1 MKAEMLRARTLI
13 FALSFALAGAPS
25 LAQQTPD
32 AGAAVDPALPQVAPQ
47 PAPQPAGSGVRMF
60 RGRAEDEWLEAM
72 ANRPIVRVISR
83 HVSTA
88 IVYRIELEGGIEIGF
103 KPERPGQEQWWR
115 SEIVSYHFARL
126 LGIENRV
133 PPVVGR
139 HIPLSAFGRL
149 AARSEL
155 VTLRNGD
162 VPGSASVWMPALH
175 GENLHTGPARHAW
188 ITWLNPANTI
198 PEESRERARQ
208 ITEVL
213 VFDFL
218 MGNYDRWNCCN
229 IPIDEAGNIVI
240 RDNDAGW
247 QPRILMNV
255 GGPDAIRRLPRSLY
269 EGIQRATPEALAE
282 AIARDPHARENLLP
296 RATLPAYGH
305 RRQVLLD
312 HLARVIRRYGEA
324 AVFAWP

>member
-1 MKAEMLRARTLI
+1 MIRARPLLLALP
-13 FALSFALAGAPS
+13 FALFGTPS
-25 LAQQTPD
+25 LAQQVPD
-32 AGAAVDPALPQVAPQ
+32 ASVAPDAASAAVVAPNG
-47 PAPQPAGSGVRMF
+47 AQPAGGHVRMF
-60 RGRAEDEWLEAM
+60 RGRAEDEWLDLM

-88 IVYRIELEGGIEIGF
+88 IVYRVELEGGIEIGF

-139 HIPLSAFGRL
+139 HIPLSTFGRL

-175 GENLHTGPARHAW
+175 GENLHTNPARHEW
-188 ITWLNPANTI
+188 ISWMNPANTI
-198 PEESRERARQ
+198 PEEHRERARQ

-229 IPIDEAGNIVI
+229 IPIDESGDIVI

-282 AIARDPHARENLLP
+282 SISHDPHARENLLP
-296 RATLPAYGH
+296 HATLPAYAH

-312 HLARVIRRYGEA
+312 HLTRVIRRYGEA